1 MRIVLTLDR
10 DASGREEND
19 YVEALIGAGFRRDEI
34 VILPP
39 GSPATGEFDGVVIG
53 GGCDVDPARY
63 GQSARPDANL
73 ELDADRDATDF
84 ALLDLALGSQT
95 PTLAIC
101 RGLQV
106 VNVAM
111 GGTLVQDLPSQ
122 RPGALAHEVAERE
135 KKDNTRLRHTVRVAA
150 GTKLSGIAQA
160 DELPVN
166 SRHHQA
172 IERPAPALTVSAVA
186 PDGVIEAVEAP
197 EPWLLGVQWHPE
209 NLAASDGASRRIFE
223 EFARAVRA
231 RALAGKSD

>member
-1 MRIVLTLDR
+1 VRIALTLDR
-10 DASGREEND
+10 DASAREEND
-19 YVEALIGAGFRRDEI
+19 YVEALKGAGFRRDEI

-39 GSPATGEFDGVVIG
+39 GSSAIGDFDGVVIG

-73 ELDADRDATDF
+73 ELDSERDATDF
-84 ALLDLALGSQT
+84 ALFDLALGSQT

-122 RPGALAHEVAERE
+122 RPGTLAHETDERQG
-135 KKDNTRLRHTVRVAA
+135 KDRTRLDHTVRVAA
-150 GTKLSGIAQA
+150 GTKLSGIARTA
-160 DELPVN
+160 ELPVN

-197 EPWLLGVQWHPE
+197 EPWLLAVQWHPE
-209 NLAASDGASRRIFE
+209 NLAASDAASRRIFE

-231 RALAGKSD
+231 RALAAKRE